1 MMFKYQILSHVC
13 ILPLTL
19 VTNIQQFHVWFE
31 MSIHF
36 DPGTPS
42 FSHLVK
48 MSLKSRCLSV
58 YLDIMFIYIKELDFV
73 SCCASFLHRDAVT
86 VSLSN
91 SG

>member
-1 MMFKYQILSHVC
+1 MFKYQILSHVC

-19 VTNIQQFHVWFE
+19 VNNKQQLHVWFE
-31 MSIHF
+31 ISIHF

-58 YLDIMFIYIKELDFV
+58 YLDIMVIYIRE
-73 SCCASFLHRDAVT
+73 T
-86 VSLSN
+86 
-91 SG
+91 